1 MTGQSNQWSPFEG
14 GETIGKRGSENG
26 LILEDE
32 ECAAGARI
40 TLEGSADVAP
50 FAITCGCYGLFVH
63 TRFFSNEEEA
73 RSEFA
78 EMKVELGRMVDLS
91 SETATSDEQT
101 SSILMA
107 AAGRFVDRFPT

>member
-1 MTGQSNQWSPFEG
+1 MTGQSNHWGPFEG

-26 LILEDE
+26 VILEDE
-32 ECAAGARI
+32 EYAAGARI
-40 TLEGSADVAP
+40 SLEGGADIAP
-50 FAITCGCYGLFVH
+50 FAITCGCYGLFFH
-63 TRFFSNEEEA
+63 TRFFSSEEKA
-73 RSEFA
+73 RREFA
-78 EMKVELGRMVDLS
+78 EMKVALGRIVDLS